1 MPAKRGKMGRPAKAP
16 QRDEDTVPDLPAGAP
31 EEVVFDPEAIAAEA
45 SGSKAADIQD
55 VEEVAL
61 VTEVAKKPA
70 KDTVILTE
78 EQEYDMVEWV
88 LQNPLFYDKSMTS
101 FREKAKKQALWVAK
115 ASEIGRSDDDSYLC
129 KCQHFVFEQ
138 YSPVHCS
145 SSITHF
151 YSLLTGCNLFS
162 SLSVDDLKQWL
173 RSQCTKFSKLS
184 TQGRS
189 GDGAKVHTDREKWTL
204 ERFAF
209 LGKHVVRQS
218 KKAGATLKRKIA
230 ASQLPPPEVPYAVP
244 VPAAPV
250 SAPLADDDIL
260 ETIVEDPLSRAST
273 PIPSSQPQT
282 TPQAP
287 ATKKR
292 KRHSDDSTVTRL
304 EERART
310 SAELQQEIRAHL
322 REAAVPTCPRV
333 AWGRWITTLLPSI
346 HESIWSDFMRDSINL
361 MIRYSDASQRLHH
374 QPQVMVQQQMPAQMP
389 VTPQQMPQTSVVP
402 PQQTMMAP
410 IPPPAITAIYP
421 APPLTSQLVWDST
434 TPTFGAPVATTVPQS
449 PGGAENITPLSNI
462 SAFVG
467 LSRLLGSFA
476 ADTVGMSTPNLPP
489 ADDDDDSGSQGY

>member
-1 MPAKRGKMGRPAKAP
+1 MHGGSVATVWRLDYDRWRIAATALGPDGGLLRRPQGCNKTAGDWRRFTQRSLLVDRVQFCVFEAVVIMPAKRRKLGRPAKAP
-16 QRDEDTVPDLPAGAP
+16 QRDEDTVPDLPAVAP
-31 EEVVFDPEAIAAEA
+31 KEVVFDPEAIAAEA

-55 VEEVAL
+55 VEEVAP

-78 EQEYDMVEWV
+78 EQEYDMVEW
-88 LQNPLFYDKSMTS
+88 LSQNPLFYDKSMKS

-115 ASEIGRSDDDSYLC
+115 ASEIGRS
-129 KCQHFVFEQ
+129 
-138 YSPVHCS
+138 
-145 SSITHF
+145 
-151 YSLLTGCNLFS
+151 
-162 SLSVDDLKQWL
+162 VDDLKQWL
-173 RSQCTKFSKLS
+173 KSQRTKFSKLS

-189 GDGAKVHTDREKWTL
+189 GEGAKVHTDREKWTL

-260 ETIVEDPLSRAST
+260 ETIVKDPLSRAST
-273 PIPSSQPQT
+273 PLQSSQPQT

-310 SAELQQEIRAHL
+310 SAELQQEIWAHL
-322 REAAVPTCPRV
+322 QEAVIPTCPRV

-374 QPQVMVQQQMPAQMP
+374 
-389 VTPQQMPQTSVVP
+389 
-402 PQQTMMAP
+402 
-410 IPPPAITAIYP
+410 
-421 APPLTSQLVWDST
+421 
-434 TPTFGAPVATTVPQS
+434 
-449 PGGAENITPLSNI
+449 
-462 SAFVG
+462 
-467 LSRLLGSFA
+467 
-476 ADTVGMSTPNLPP
+476 
-489 ADDDDDSGSQGY
+489 